1 MKSMA
6 TTIYVLALSLTTTT
20 LLFTGSSACPRDPL
34 MTIAAACHQVST
46 GQPLLELCMKTLHAA
61 FENSEVT
68 EYANIAAGTAQYSCQ
83 ETQRIGKNLLQNPSL
98 PKELRAAY
106 DHCIGKYDMVK
117 NKIGAIDNAVRT
129 CWFAT
134 FKQDCVDVAAAID
147 DCAHNLQPVGSSS
160 PLYKMVLT
168 DRDLSTLSCSLA
180 LHGVAKQWH

>member
-1 MKSMA
+1 MA

-20 LLFTGSSACPRDPL
+20 LPFTCSRACPRDPL
-34 MTIAAACHQVST
+34 MTIAAAC
-46 GQPLLELCMKTLHAA
+46 P
-61 FENSEVT
+61 
-68 EYANIAAGTAQYSCQ
+68 
-83 ETQRIGKNLLQNPSL
+83 QNPSL

-160 PLYKMVLT
+160 PLYKMVLA
-168 DRDLSTLSCSLA
+168 DRDLSALSCSLA
-180 LHGVAKQWH
+180 LLGVAKKWH

>member
-20 LLFTGSSACPRDPL
+20 LPFTCSRACPRDPL
-34 MTIAAACHQVST
+34 MTIAAACPQVST

-61 FENSEVT
+61 FENK
-68 EYANIAAGTAQYSCQ
+68 
-83 ETQRIGKNLLQNPSL
+83 TQRIGKNLLQNPSL

-160 PLYKMVLT
+160 PLYKMVLA
-168 DRDLSTLSCSLA
+168 DRDLSALSCSLA
-180 LHGVAKQWH
+180 LLGVAKKWH